1 MRQLVT
7 LLFALSIFTVTAQT
21 ERIIATYNM
30 TAGEIIVKNAYIE
43 FNENDSIGIKPPFI
57 VTKIGGLT
65 WDKNVGVPNQDDMWE
80 AFDRIAAS
88 SKMRAA
94 RFRFLKTLTYNG
106 DGLISCS
113 AKTAE
118 DLNISN
124 ELFQRFIK
132 ELENENEK
140 IEQKKKENK
149 GGKVIIYGNND
160 YLSNLLE
167 EPKDLSTLEIKDNG
181 LTAREIVEQNIYI
194 PYTREE
200 LAVKAYENEYEKTIS
215 YVHPAYRA
223 AMYRFYKNVKQDE
236 NGICTWTIQSGKE
249 LNMSEDLFRL
259 FANETTSANE
269 FIKENAKKGM
279 KTSTTIYN
287 DKYLNELLDDEHA
300 KRLIERRY
308 NIRYMI
314 PGFNRVEIQ

>member
-118 DLNISN
+118 
-124 ELFQRFIK
+124 
-132 ELENENEK
+132 
-140 IEQKKKENK
+140 
-149 GGKVIIYGNND
+149 
-160 YLSNLLE
+160 
-167 EPKDLSTLEIKDNG
+167 TLCFPWD
-181 LTAREIVEQNIYI
+181 R
-194 PYTREE
+194 
-200 LAVKAYENEYEKTIS
+200 
-215 YVHPAYRA
+215 
-223 AMYRFYKNVKQDE
+223 
-236 NGICTWTIQSGKE
+236 
-249 LNMSEDLFRL
+249 
-259 FANETTSANE
+259 
-269 FIKENAKKGM
+269 
-279 KTSTTIYN
+279 
-287 DKYLNELLDDEHA
+287 
-300 KRLIERRY
+300 
-308 NIRYMI
+308 
-314 PGFNRVEIQ
+314 